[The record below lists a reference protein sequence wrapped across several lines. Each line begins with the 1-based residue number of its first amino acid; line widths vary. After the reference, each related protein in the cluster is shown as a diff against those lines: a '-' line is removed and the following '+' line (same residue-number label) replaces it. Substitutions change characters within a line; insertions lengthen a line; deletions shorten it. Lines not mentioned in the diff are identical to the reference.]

1 MEKIRLFVEHII
13 QLCGISG
20 QAVPIVRH
28 AALALVAILLAALS
42 GLLCRHI
49 LVPLAAKITGKTE
62 AKWDDV
68 IFNHKVLISLSRII
82 PAIVIWWLLPM
93 VFYQYPTVREIL
105 ARITAVYITVMS
117 IKASIVFLDGF
128 NELDSKHRSA
138 TQQYFHSFRG
148 VLRIII
154 IFVGVIITVALIIG
168 KSPMTLF
175 AGLGATSAILM
186 LVFKDTISGLV
197 AGIRLTSNDMVH
209 KGDWI
214 TVPKANANGYV
225 EDISLTT
232 VKVRNFDNTIITVTP
247 QTLVEDSFQNWI
259 GMQESDGRRVKRIV
273 YFDFRSVKVADPTL
287 KKHLVDHKFFQEK
300 DLEGELINMSLFRTY
315 VEQYLTRRDDVN
327 QQMTLMVRQLE
338 ATTTGLPLEFYF
350 FLKDKAWV
358 EYEHHLADIMER
370 IYAIAPEFGLTI
382 YQQYPEQ

>member
-1 MEKIRLFVEHII
+1 MEKIRLFVEHFI

-20 QAVPIVRH
+20 PAVPIVRH
-28 AALALVAILLAALS
+28 AALALVAILLATLS
-42 GLLCRHI
+42 GFLCRHI
-49 LVPLAAKITGKTE
+49 LVPLAAKLTSKTE

-68 IFNHKVLISLSRII
+68 IFNHNVLISLSRII

-148 VLRIII
+148 VLRIVI

-232 VKVRNFDNTIITVTP
+232 VKIRNFDNTIITVTP

-273 YFDFRSVKVADPTL
+273 YFDFRSVKVADSAL
-287 KKHLVDHKFFQEK
+287 KKHLMDINYFQEK
-300 DLEGELINMSLFRTY
+300 DLEGEQINMSLFRTY
-315 VEQYLTRRDDVN
+315 IEMYLTKRDDVN
-327 QQMTLMVRQLE
+327 HNMTLMVRQLE
-338 ATTTGLPLEFYF
+338 ATTTGLPIEFYF
-350 FLKDKAWV
+350 FLKDKVWI

>member
-287 KKHLVDHKFFQEK
+287 KKHLVDHKYFQEK

>member
-300 DLEGELINMSLFRTY
+300 DLEGEPINMSLFRTY

>member
-1 MEKIRLFVEHII
+1 
-13 QLCGISG
+13 
-20 QAVPIVRH
+20 
-28 AALALVAILLAALS
+28 
-42 GLLCRHI
+42 
-49 LVPLAAKITGKTE
+49 
-62 AKWDDV
+62 
-68 IFNHKVLISLSRII
+68 
-82 PAIVIWWLLPM
+82 M

-148 VLRIII
+148 VLRIVI

-232 VKVRNFDNTIITVTP
+232 VKIRNFDNTIITVTP

-273 YFDFRSVKVADPTL
+273 YFDFRSVKVADSAL
-287 KKHLVDHKFFQEK
+287 KKHLMDINYFQEK
-300 DLEGELINMSLFRTY
+300 DLEGEQINMSLFRTY
-315 VEQYLTRRDDVN
+315 IEMYLTKRDDVN
-327 QQMTLMVRQLE
+327 HNMTLMVRQLE
-338 ATTTGLPLEFYF
+338 ATTTGLPIEFYF
-350 FLKDKAWV
+350 FLKDKVWI

>member
-128 NELDSKHRSA
+128 NELDSKRRSA

-287 KKHLVDHKFFQEK
+287 KKHLVDHKYFQEK
-300 DLEGELINMSLFRTY
+300 DLEGEPINMSLFRIY
-315 VEQYLTRRDDVN
+315 VEQYLTRRNDVN

>member
-1 MEKIRLFVEHII
+1 MILFDEIEKAHKDVLN
-13 QLCGISG
+13 
-20 QAVPIVRH
+20 
-28 AALALVAILLAALS
+28 ILLQ
-42 GLLCRHI
+42 I
-49 LVPLAAKITGKTE
+49 LDEG
-62 AKWDDV
+62 
-68 IFNHKVLISLSRII
+68 
-82 PAIVIWWLLPM
+82 
-93 VFYQYPTVREIL
+93 
-105 ARITAVYITVMS
+105 RITDAQGRTV
-117 IKASIVFLDGF
+117 
-128 NELDSKHRSA
+128 
-138 TQQYFHSFRG
+138 
-148 VLRIII
+148 
-154 IFVGVIITVALIIG
+154 
-168 KSPMTLF
+168 
-175 AGLGATSAILM
+175 
-186 LVFKDTISGLV
+186 
-197 AGIRLTSNDMVH
+197 
-209 KGDWI
+209 
-214 TVPKANANGYV
+214 
-225 EDISLTT
+225 
-232 VKVRNFDNTIITVTP
+232 NFENTIITVTP

-287 KKHLVDHKFFQEK
+287 KKHLVDHKYFQEK